1 MKLWDYLKMHM
12 EFHKDKIAFH
22 NSNISYNDLLTLDTS
37 NNDKKIV
44 IINENTKEGQALNIL
59 RNIALGNVIVPI
71 SKTISISHYEHINNL
86 ISNNQEDISDLSF
99 IMFTSGTTG
108 LPKGVM
114 LTDDNIISNLE
125 YIKTYFD
132 VSGSKTI
139 CIFRPLVHI
148 SAVTG
153 ELLYALINGLTIY
166 FYEEQF
172 IPKRLL
178 KYMDDNN
185 IDILGATPTIF
196 NELSKAITS
205 KLNLKIGVISGEIL
219 PKNVALFISSK
230 FPNTLFY
237 NGYGLTEHSP
247 RALALLPNDFNKK
260 IGSVGKPIGDVK
272 IKIVNNELLIKSSS
286 VMKGYFN
293 DKKLTET
300 KIKNGWLHTGDI
312 ASIDEDGYF
321 YIHGRVDEMI
331 IKAGINIYPQE
342 IEVAVNS
349 ISGVTDSLAYAKIID
364 GKTILYLDYIGDIDI
379 KYLRI
384 EMMKVL
390 NPNIVPN
397 KIQKVDFIP
406 KTISGKKVRK

>member
-1 MKLWDYLKMHM
+1 MKLWNYLKEHM
-12 EFHKDKIAFH
+12 MQFKDKIAFY
-22 NSNISYNDLLTLDTS
+22 NSNITYNDLLDLDTK
-37 NNDKKIV
+37 NDKKIV
-44 IINENTKEGQALNIL
+44 IINGNTKEGQAFNIL
-59 RNIALGNVIVPI
+59 RNIALGNVIVPL
-71 SKTISISHYEHINNL
+71 SKTISISHYEHINRL
-86 ISNNQEDISDLSF
+86 LSNNEEDISDLAF

-108 LPKGVM
+108 LPKGVK

-125 YIKTYFD
+125 CIKTYFD
-132 VSGSKTI
+132 VSNTKTI

-178 KYMDDNN
+178 KYINENN
-185 IDILGATPTIF
+185 IDILGATPKIF
-196 NELSKAITS
+196 NELSKATTS
-205 KLNLKIGVISGEIL
+205 ESNLKIGVISGEIL

-230 FPNTLFY
+230 FSNTLFY

-260 IGSVGKPIGDVK
+260 LGSVGKPIGDVK
-272 IKIVNNELLIKSSS
+272 VKIINNELLIKSSS

-293 DKKLTET
+293 DKELTSK
-300 KIKNGWLHTGDI
+300 KIVDEWLHTGDI
-312 ASIDEDGYF
+312 VSIDEDGYF

-349 ISGVTDSLAYAKIID
+349 IPGVVDSLAYSRIED
-364 GKTILYLDYIGDIDI
+364 SKTILYLDYIGDIDI

-397 KIQKVDFIP
+397 RIQKVDFIP